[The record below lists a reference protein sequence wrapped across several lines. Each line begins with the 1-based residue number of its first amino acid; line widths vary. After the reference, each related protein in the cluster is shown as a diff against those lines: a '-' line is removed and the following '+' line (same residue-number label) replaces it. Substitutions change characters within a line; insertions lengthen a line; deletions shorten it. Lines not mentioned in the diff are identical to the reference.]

1 MKTAGRFLWQWAL
14 SLVVLIGSSWTSQ
27 VRYHRDTDL
36 RILNMLFSASEICPP
51 KPWVQESWI
60 HRRKERVKTRQQK
73 KKLQQT
79 IRIYFFLPVNLRKM
93 WYYFDT
99 KKPCPRRKPTQC
111 YAGLA
116 MSNSTTQGSA
126 RASTCNSTNLLHQWE
141 DESRECNHSAL
152 QSLLAFIVFQNIS
165 HMQNN
170 KAPHF

>member
-1 MKTAGRFLWQWAL
+1 MSPEFGCFNWELSDFTSLVSQRHRLAYFKHAVL
-14 SLVVLIGSSWTSQ
+14 SL
-27 VRYHRDTDL
+27 RDLPTQTL
-36 RILNMLFSASEICPP
+36 SAGILDP
-51 KPWVQESWI
+51 QEEGEG
-60 HRRKERVKTRQQK
+60 KDTPTK

-126 RASTCNSTNLLHQWE
+126 RASTCNSTNLLRQWE